1 MNVQLKAKSSLSP
14 LKRLHD
20 YGQAVW
26 LDFLARRFI
35 AEDGLKKLIEQ
46 DGLTGVTS
54 NPSIF
59 EKAIGG
65 SADYDASLKAAE
77 STGDFDVMALYE
89 RLAIEDIRHA
99 ADALRPVYDATKRHD
114 GYVSLEVSPYLAM
127 TPRRRSPRRGGSG
140 KRSAAKT

>member
-1 MNVQLKAKSSLSP
+1 MNLQIKTKPPTNP
-14 LKRLHD
+14 LRGLREH
-20 YGQAVW
+20 GQAVW
-26 LDFLARRFI
+26 LDFLSRKFI
-35 AEDGLKKLIEQ
+35 TVGGLKKLIEQ

-65 SADYDASLKAAE
+65 STDYDASLKAAE

-99 ADALRPVYDATKRHD
+99 ADALRPVYGATKRN
-114 GYVSLEVSPYLAM
+114 
-127 TPRRRSPRRGGSG
+127 
-140 KRSAAKT
+140 